1 MASEILELTVERP
14 AAGGRMLARHDG
26 IVVLVAGAV
35 PGERV
40 RARVERRTRSL
51 IWASVTEVVEPS
63 PARRAVD
70 GDPGCGGADYLHID
84 YVTQLGIKSD
94 VVVDA
99 FRRIGKM
106 TIAPVAVEPSPEH
119 GYRMRARLHVVNGRA
134 GFFLE
139 GTHMLCDAAATRQL
153 SPGAVDAIQGVLAR
167 PGVSRG
173 VTSVVLSENT
183 AATGRVVHLEP
194 HADVAEVDITG
205 LEVSGVT
212 VPEGRAGVRVLA
224 GNATVIDRA
233 ADLFSGDPPIPG
245 DTTWTRHPGS
255 FFQGNRYLTGALIA
269 HVLERAAGKRVLDL
283 YAGVGLFAVA
293 CAARGQAVT
302 AVEGDRV
309 SGRDLDLN
317 AAPYQ
322 PRLRVKRAAVEEALP
337 KLGDVNAD
345 AVIVD
350 PPRTGLSVEAIEGV
364 AALRAPV
371 VVYVSCDPATLA
383 RDSQKFTAAGY
394 TLTSVQAFDLFPNT
408 AHVETVVT
416 FARTKR

>member
-40 RARVERRTRSL
+40 RARVERRSRSL
-51 IWASVTEVVEPS
+51 IWATVTEVVEPS
-63 PARRAVD
+63 PARRATDVD
-70 GDPGCGGADYLHID
+70 PACGGADYLHID
-84 YVTQLGIKSD
+84 YATQLGIKSQ
-94 VVVDA
+94 VVVEA

-106 TIAPVAVEPSPEH
+106 TIAPVAVEPSPEE
-119 GYRMRARLHVVNGRA
+119 GYRVRARLHAVNGRA

-139 GTHMLCDAAATRQL
+139 GTHTLCDAAATRQL
-153 SPGAVDAIQGVLAR
+153 SRGAVDAVQGLLAQ

-183 AATGRVVHLEP
+183 SATERVVHLEP
-194 HADVAEVDITG
+194 AADVTEVDITG
-205 LEVSGVT
+205 LELSGVT

-224 GNATVIDRA
+224 GSATVTDRA
-233 ADLFSGDPPIPG
+233 ADLFSGQPPIPP
-245 DTTWTRHPGS
+245 DTTWTRHPVS
-255 FFQGNRYLTGALIA
+255 FFQGNRYLTGALVT
-269 HVLERAAGKRVLDL
+269 HVLEHATGKRVLDL

-293 CAARGQAVT
+293 CAARGQSVT
-302 AVEGDRV
+302 AVEGDRA

-322 PRLRVKRAAVEEALP
+322 PRLRVKRASVEEALP
-337 KLGDVNAD
+337 KLGDGHAD
-345 AVIVD
+345 SVIVD
-350 PPRTGLSVEAIEGV
+350 PPRTGLSAEALDGV
-364 AALRAPV
+364 SALRAPA

-383 RDSQKFTAAGY
+383 RDAQKLAAAGY
-394 TLTSVQAFDLFPNT
+394 ALAAVQAFDLFPNT

-416 FARTKR
+416 FTRAKR